1 MEGQTMVSNST
12 QCGLFIGEYKKYT
25 LSGVTFSFNCGG
37 KTQDRKA
44 DRPTRTDTWPMLG
57 YEGAAEGL
65 KPWPWLG
72 QKMS

>member
-44 DRPTRTDTWPMLG
+44 DRPTRTDT
-57 YEGAAEGL
+57 
-65 KPWPWLG
+65 
-72 QKMS
+72 